1 MSAAPD
7 PASVARVAGALRGLG
22 AEPGRPVAWQLP
34 TGDDAVLLT
43 LACRHLGAI
52 AAPLHPRA
60 GAAEVEH
67 MVTALDARPVLG
79 PDTVVTRLAATARPV
94 EAHPVRDDD
103 PAFVLFTAGTTG
115 PAKGVVHTTR
125 SLAGKARR
133 LVGVHGLGPDDRLL
147 VAAPIAHVS
156 GLLYAV
162 LVPEAARCRAVLMA
176 RWDPD
181 EALALVE
188 RERVTFLAGPPTFAA
203 GIMHA
208 EGFRPER
215 VRSLRIV
222 SSGGATVTPAFVEE
236 ATERLG
242 AFVKR
247 SYGSTEAPTV
257 ATTPAGGDP
266 VRARTTDGVATPG
279 TELRTVDG
287 ELQVRGPELFAGY
300 LDDAQTAEVMT
311 PEGWYRTGD
320 LASIDDEGWL
330 TITGRVRDLI
340 IRGGENV
347 PAAEVEAALEA
358 HPAVRQAAAV
368 GEPDPVLGERVA
380 AFVVVDG
387 DFDLER
393 CREWFATR
401 GLARFKT
408 PERLVVV
415 DHLPTLPAGKVDKAA
430 LRARLHRT

>member
-1 MSAAPD
+1 MSRLPD
-7 PASVARVAGALRGLG
+7 AGYVARVAGALRALG

-34 TGDDAVLLT
+34 TGDDAVSLT

-60 GAAEVEH
+60 GAAELEE
-67 MVTALDARPVLG
+67 MLTALDARPVLG
-79 PDTVVTRLAATARPV
+79 PDTVVAELAERATPVEARPV
-94 EAHPVRDDD
+94 GADD

-115 PAKGVVHTTR
+115 RAKGVVHTTR
-125 SLAGKARR
+125 SLVGKARQ
-133 LVGVHGLGPDDRLL
+133 LVGVHGLHGDDCLL
-147 VAAPIAHVS
+147 VAAPVAHVS

-162 LVPEAARCRAVLMA
+162 LVPAVAGCRTVLMA

-181 EALALVE
+181 EALDAVE
-188 RERVTFLAGPPTFAA
+188 RERVTFLAGPPTFAT

-208 EGFRPER
+208 TGFRPER

-266 VRARTTDGVATPG
+266 ERARTTDGKATPG

-300 LDDAQTAEVMT
+300 LDDARTAEAMT
-311 PEGWYRTGD
+311 PDGWFRTGD
-320 LASIDDEGWL
+320 LAHIDDEGWL
-330 TITGRVRDLI
+330 TVTGRLRDLI

-347 PAAEVEAALEA
+347 PAAEVEVVLEA

-368 GEPDPVLGERVA
+368 GMPDPVLGERVA
-380 AFVVVDG
+380 AFVVLDG
-387 DFDLER
+387 AFDLES
-393 CREWFATR
+393 CRTWFAAR
-401 GLARFKT
+401 GVARFKT
-408 PERLVVV
+408 PERLIAV

-430 LRARLHRT
+430 LRARLAGT